1 MPEVAMRGGA
11 FRDDARQGGAILPP
25 RAPVAATAV
34 AVGAILVRS
43 KVKGFP
49 GPDARIVRI
58 GT

>member
-1 MPEVAMRGGA
+1 MRGGA

-25 RAPVAATAV
+25 GAPVAATAV